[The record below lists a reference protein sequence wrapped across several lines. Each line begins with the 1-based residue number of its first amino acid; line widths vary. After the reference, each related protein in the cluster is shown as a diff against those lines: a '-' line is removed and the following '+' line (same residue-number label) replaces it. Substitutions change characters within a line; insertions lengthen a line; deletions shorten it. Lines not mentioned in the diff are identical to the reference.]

1 MIASCPSVFSRFHRW
16 LSGTHLQRTL
26 SQHPRGLY
34 LLCLVVICE
43 RWAASILSSLV
54 VLMLGERYGFSR
66 GDSLRLAGL
75 YSAASYFLTLPGGLV
90 LDRLLG
96 VQRALVAGLALL
108 FVGYAALTLS
118 LSDVLWLPVPLLL
131 LGHALFKPS
140 TQVAMVFLY
149 DRYDPR
155 LDSAQIICYLSI
167 NVAASAGSL
176 CAGLLVQGNSFRAA
190 FSLAAALLLIGCMV
204 MLFGKDRLR
213 MRPKISTPFLSSA
226 PVPIAMSV
234 LKRVQII
241 SALTLAMMLF
251 TIGFGQ
257 VEGALFLWAQD
268 RTDRILFGFEIPS
281 AWFVGLP
288 SFLVLLLAPVQL
300 ALLPKLRQRWSTPQ
314 LIALGLVAVVL
325 AFAVL
330 LPPAFLSPSHRASM
344 LWLLSCMTL
353 LVIGELLIGPL
364 GLSLLVRLAPPRFVG
379 VVMGIWYVAGAVGCW
394 LAGEVGALWM
404 K

>member
-1 MIASCPSVFSRFHRW
+1 M
-16 LSGTHLQRTL
+16 
-26 SQHPRGLY
+26 
-34 LLCLVVICE
+34 LCLVVICE

-96 VQRALVAGLALL
+96 AQRALVAGLALL

-204 MLFGKDRLR
+204 ILFSKDRLR
-213 MRPKISTPFLSSA
+213 LRPKISTPFLSSA

-241 SALTLAMMLF
+241 SALTFAMMLF
-251 TIGFGQ
+251 TVGFGQ

-268 RTDRILFGFEIPS
+268 RTDRILFGLQIPS

-300 ALLPKLRQRWSTPQ
+300 ALLPRIRQRGSTPQ
-314 LIALGLVAVVL
+314 LIALGLVAVAL

-330 LPPAFLSPSHRASM
+330 IPPALLSPGHRVSM

-353 LVIGELLIGPL
+353 LVVEELLIGPL

>member
-1 MIASCPSVFSRFHRW
+1 
-16 LSGTHLQRTL
+16 
-26 SQHPRGLY
+26 
-34 LLCLVVICE
+34 
-43 RWAASILSSLV
+43 
-54 VLMLGERYGFSR
+54 
-66 GDSLRLAGL
+66 
-75 YSAASYFLTLPGGLV
+75 
-90 LDRLLG
+90 
-96 VQRALVAGLALL
+96 
-108 FVGYAALTLS
+108 
-118 LSDVLWLPVPLLL
+118 
-131 LGHALFKPS
+131 
-140 TQVAMVFLY
+140 
-149 DRYDPR
+149 
-155 LDSAQIICYLSI
+155 
-167 NVAASAGSL
+167 
-176 CAGLLVQGNSFRAA
+176 
-190 FSLAAALLLIGCMV
+190 MV

-213 MRPKISTPFLSSA
+213 LRPKISTPFLSSA

-251 TIGFGQ
+251 TVGFGQ

-300 ALLPKLRQRWSTPQ
+300 ALLPRIRQRWSTPH
-314 LIALGLVAVVL
+314 LVGLGLVAVAL
-325 AFAVL
+325 AFVVL
-330 LPPAFLSPSHRASM
+330 IPPAFLGPDHRVSM

-353 LVIGELLIGPL
+353 LVVGELLIGPL

-404 K
+404 N

>member
-1 MIASCPSVFSRFHRW
+1 MLASCPSVFSHFHRW
-16 LSGTHLQRTL
+16 LPGTHLQRIL

-96 VQRALVAGLALL
+96 AKRALGLGMGLL
-108 FVGYAALTLS
+108 LLGYAALSQPAAAALR
-118 LSDVLWLPVPLLL
+118 LPVPLLL

-140 TQVAMVFLY
+140 IQAALVFLY
-149 DRYDPR
+149 ERNDPR
-155 LDSAQIICYLSI
+155 LDAAQIICYLVV
-167 NVAASAGSL
+167 NAAVSAGAV
-176 CAGLLVQGNSFRAA
+176 CAGLLVRGHSFSAA
-190 FSLAAALLLIGCMV
+190 FFLAAGFILIGFLV
-204 MLFGKDRLR
+204 VSFGHNAFRL
-213 MRPKISTPFLSSA
+213 RPKISA
-226 PVPIAMSV
+226 PVSSTAPAPIVMSAR
-234 LKRVQII
+234 KRAKII
-241 SALTLAMMLF
+241 AELTLAMMLF
-251 TIGFGQ
+251 TVGFGQ

-268 RTDRILFGFEIPS
+268 RTDRILFGFEIPA

-300 ALLPKLRQRWSTPQ
+300 ALLPRIRQRWSTPQ
-314 LIALGLVAVVL
+314 LIALGLVAVSL
-325 AFAVL
+325 AFAL
-330 LPPAFLSPSHRASM
+330 MIPPALLSPGHRVSM

-353 LVIGELLIGPL
+353 LVVGELLIGPL

-394 LAGEVGALWM
+394 LAGEVGAVWM
-404 K
+404 N